1 MAEINRELR
10 YTGAKGDTAAR
21 HEVTLYNREQLR
33 ITAVVEV
40 ESFDSEEILLNTR
53 MGYLS
58 IRGRNL
64 HVKNL
69 NVESGEV
76 AIEGRV
82 IDMVY
87 LDQDEIGEK
96 AKGFFSKLFK

>member
-1 MAEINRELR
+1 MTDINREMR
-10 YTGAKGDTAAR
+10 YTGERDARPR
-21 HEVTLYNREQLR
+21 HEVTMYNREQLR
-33 ITAVVEV
+33 ITAVVDV
-40 ESFDSEEILLNTR
+40 ESFDSEEILLQTR

-82 IDMVY
+82 IDLVY
-87 LDQDEIGEK
+87 LDQDELGDK